1 MLRSGAR
8 SALRRFAEW
17 WLFAL
22 ALLAAVAIAPRVIAT
37 PALAETTRP
46 EVHYGVP
53 LDQPKGIGKPLELP
67 SVPSGFNTV
76 DAGWIHFSYPPS
88 TRGRVEPLIVAADSV
103 RQELTARL
111 GQAVLRNVHVRI
123 ARTPGEMATLAPEG
137 APYPRYASGVAYSE
151 IGLVL
156 LTLAPNVPS
165 SLYDVGEV
173 FRHELAHVA
182 LEDATGGSS
191 RVPHWFNEGLAVH
204 LSGESSL
211 VRLRTLSTATLAGRL
226 VPLGRLERG
235 FPADATAAELAYAE
249 SADVVRFLLRQ
260 QDRERFPALI
270 ARVRDGQPF
279 VAALRDAY
287 GLDLSSLEYEWREEI
302 GKRYSFW
309 PVLFSG
315 SLVWAGVLLLFVL
328 GFRRRK
334 KKSQE
339 TLERWAREEA
349 YAELRRAR
357 ASLMGAAPP
366 RVHIVLPGHEAPASS
381 AVPPD
386 LPTMPPARMVD
397 TDVPR
402 VEHDGRWH
410 TLH

>member
-1 MLRSGAR
+1 MWSSCGAR
-8 SALRRFAEW
+8 SALRRFAGG
-17 WLFAL
+17 WLFIAVL
-22 ALLAAVAIAPRVIAT
+22 VALLGAARGVLAAPA
-37 PALAETTRP
+37 PDSP

-53 LDQPKGIGKPLELP
+53 SDQPRGNGKPLELP
-67 SVPSGFNTV
+67 AAPAGFNTV

-88 TRGRVEPLIVAADSV
+88 ARGRVEPLIVAADSI
-103 RQELTARL
+103 RQELGVRL
-111 GQAVLRNVHVRI
+111 GYAVLPNVHVRI

-137 APYPRYASGVAYSE
+137 APYPKYASGVAYSE

-156 LTLAPNVPS
+156 LTLAPTVPS

-182 LEDATGGSS
+182 LEDSTGGSF

-270 ARVRDGQPF
+270 ARIREGQSF
-279 VAALRDAY
+279 AAALRDAY
-287 GLDLSSLEYEWREEI
+287 GLDLPTLEYEWREEI
-302 GKRYSFW
+302 AKRYSFW

-349 YAELRRAR
+349 YAELTRAR
-357 ASLMGAAPP
+357 ASLAAAPP
-366 RVHIVLPGHEAPASS
+366 RVHIVLPGHEAPAS
-381 AVPPD
+381 AVPSD
-386 LPTMPPARMVD
+386 LPAMPPAPMLD